1 MASWHLN
8 KIHKERISNKLSMA
22 KILKQTW
29 KIININIVKQNQTTC
44 EKWLINKNKFFC
56 PNLGCGMHMHTQLC
70 VRMVRPCA
78 HILNGFIH
86 IL

>member
-8 KIHKERISNKLSMA
+8 KKHKERISNKLSMA

-44 EKWLINKNKFFC
+44 EKWLINKNKFFVLIWVWDAYAYSTMC
-56 PNLGCGMHMHTQLC
+56 THG
-70 VRMVRPCA
+70 
-78 HILNGFIH
+78 
-86 IL
+86 